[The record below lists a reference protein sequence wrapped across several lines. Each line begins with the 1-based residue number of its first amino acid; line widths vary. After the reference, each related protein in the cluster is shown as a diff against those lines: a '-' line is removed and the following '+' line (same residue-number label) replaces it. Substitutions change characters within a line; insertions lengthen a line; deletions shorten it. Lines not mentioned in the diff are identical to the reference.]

1 MDKLVTVFY
10 TAIYLITAYG
20 RKALIIITAFL
31 SVAFAAVGINNG
43 YCFTLSLVFMLAMI
57 IAICRYYDCKYAE
70 EVKRQ

>member
-1 MDKLVTVFY
+1 MDKLATIFY
-10 TAIYLITAYG
+10 TAVYLITEYG

-57 IAICRYYDCKYAE
+57 IAICRYYDCKYAN

>member
-1 MDKLVTVFY
+1 MDKLVTIFY
-10 TAIYLITAYG
+10 TAVYLITEYG

-43 YCFTLSLVFMLAMI
+43 YCFTLSLMFMLAMLI
-57 IAICRYYDCKYAE
+57 VICRYYDCKYAD

>member
-1 MDKLVTVFY
+1 MNKLVTIFY
-10 TAIYLITAYG
+10 TAVYLITEYG

-43 YCFTLSLVFMLAMI
+43 YCFTLSLVFMLSMI

-70 EVKRQ
+70 KRK

>member
-1 MDKLVTVFY
+1 MNKLATIFY
-10 TAIYLITAYG
+10 TAVYLITEYG
-20 RKALIIITAFL
+20 HKALIIITAFL

-57 IAICRYYDCKYAE
+57 IAICRYYDCKYAD

>member
-1 MDKLVTVFY
+1 MDKLITIFY
-10 TAIYLITAYG
+10 TAVYLITEYG

-43 YCFTLSLVFMLAMI
+43 YCFTLSLMFMLAMLI
-57 IAICRYYDCKYAE
+57 VICRYYDSKYAD

>member
-1 MDKLVTVFY
+1 MDKLVIAFY
-10 TAIYLITAYG
+10 TAVYLITEYG

-43 YCFTLSLVFMLAMI
+43 YCFMLSLVFMLAMI
-57 IAICRYYDCKYAE
+57 IAIYRYYDCKYAE

>member
-1 MDKLVTVFY
+1 MDKLVTIFY
-10 TAIYLITAYG
+10 TAVYLITEYG

-43 YCFTLSLVFMLAMI
+43 YCFTLSLVFMLSMI